1 MGNETHRMS
10 NFNIKIEEL
19 PSLEKSFRQS
29 IDTYMT
35 MQLIDLKANK
45 TYNGIAKSLCINYD
59 NIVRLR
65 VDMHASKITRS
76 IFL

>member
-29 IDTYMT
+29 IDTYSYLVSIAT
-35 MQLIDLKANK
+35 IDELCYNTSANHLDLRI
-45 TYNGIAKSLCINYD
+45 GYD
-59 NIVRLR
+59 V
-65 VDMHASKITRS
+65 
-76 IFL
+76 